1 IGAGAGAAAAFGSV
15 AGFFAAGLAGF
26 FAVDGDAGENSTTT
40 GLGRGLGGSPV
51 DVIASSFSVSASF

>member
-1 IGAGAGAAAAFGSV
+1 
-15 AGFFAAGLAGF
+15 LAGF